1 MLRRN
6 RQVSMYLNH
15 YQLKLMPFEIG
26 PDPKF
31 LWLGSKHKEAF
42 AMLQYGIL
50 ESKGFIVIIGEPG
63 TGKSTLLNATAANFG
78 SNIRFA
84 KITDPALDEMDF
96 FNFAADAF
104 EMGKT
109 FQSKA
114 EFLIQLR
121 EFVKDA
127 GAQSKKV
134 ILVIDEAQRLTP
146 DMLEQIRVFS
156 NVETPGQ
163 KVVSCIFAGQTE
175 FLDMVKQNRALAQ
188 RVFFSHIIHPLTQ
201 SETDDYIAHR
211 LKVAGTEEPIFTSTA
226 MQEVFRLSG
235 GNPRLINILCD
246 QALLS
251 GYALDKKK
259 IGAELIKESTENTL
273 IPLNAQKEP
282 AAAAQKED
290 PAKQSTS
297 TELTAETTTG
307 PSRITPAKT
316 DIRTPGRKTAY
327 WAPIALTVVLG
338 LAAYFYLNDG
348 FRAAF
353 TSSQTDP
360 GQAQRSNQP
369 AEPAP
374 ASEIG
379 RLQGQMLELRRQK
392 DDSETRLRELQT
404 RFGALEKD
412 QQELKATKTR
422 VAEFE
427 SAVASKDKD
436 LTVAGQKLAELE
448 KALAQEKSSKDR
460 LNADVSSKDA
470 AIAEFQKKLESSAS
484 NQASLKGEVDTFKKE
499 NTRLQ
504 AQLVEINNQK
514 GAAESQL
521 GEVEKQNTGLAADT
535 KELLS
540 ARDRV
545 AQLAAAVSER
555 DKKLIQFEQKF
566 GDLEKALTKEKAA
579 KDQMGVEL
587 SSRQAAIAD
596 LQKRLEAARSAQ
608 LKLETDIQNTQ
619 RENARLQSQLQEVK
633 AQKPALPPAPAPARA
648 PAISQ
653 PPPVPSDTAGA
664 APDPAGVID
673 FVIKRKSQ

>member
-1 MLRRN
+1 
-6 RQVSMYLNH
+6 MYLDH

-26 PDPKF
+26 PNPKF

-42 AMLQYGIL
+42 AMLRYGIL

-63 TGKSTLLNATAANFG
+63 AGKSTLLNATAANFG

-84 KITDPALDEMDF
+84 KITDPAFDEMDF
-96 FNFAADAF
+96 FNFVANAF

-109 FQSKA
+109 FQSKS

-121 EFVKDA
+121 QFVKDA
-127 GAQSKKV
+127 QAHSKKV

-273 IPLNAQKEP
+273 IPLNTQKEP

-307 PSRITPAKT
+307 PSRIAPAKT

-353 TSSQTDP
+353 TGSQTDP
-360 GQAQRSNQP
+360 GQAQRSGQP

-392 DDSETRLRELQT
+392 DDTETRLRELQT

-427 SAVASKDKD
+427 SAVASKDK
-436 LTVAGQKLAELE
+436 
-448 KALAQEKSSKDR
+448 
-460 LNADVSSKDA
+460 
-470 AIAEFQKKLESSAS
+470 
-484 NQASLKGEVDTFKKE
+484 E

-514 GAAESQL
+514 GAAEARL
-521 GEVEKQNTGLAADT
+521 GEVEKQNTGLAAGT
-535 KELLS
+535 KELIS

-566 GDLEKALTKEKAA
+566 GDLEKALATEKAA

-619 RENARLQSQLQEVK
+619 QENARLQSQLQEVK

>member
-1 MLRRN
+1 
-6 RQVSMYLNH
+6 MYLNH

-42 AMLQYGIL
+42 AMLRYGIL

-114 EFLIQLR
+114 EFLIQLG

-273 IPLNAQKEP
+273 IPLNTQKEP

-360 GQAQRSNQP
+360 GQAQRSGQP

-392 DDSETRLRELQT
+392 DDTETRLRELQT

-427 SAVASKDKD
+427 SAVASKDK
-436 LTVAGQKLAELE
+436 
-448 KALAQEKSSKDR
+448 
-460 LNADVSSKDA
+460 
-470 AIAEFQKKLESSAS
+470 
-484 NQASLKGEVDTFKKE
+484 E

-514 GAAESQL
+514 GAAEARL

-535 KELLS
+535 KELIS

>member
-1 MLRRN
+1 
-6 RQVSMYLNH
+6 MYLNH

-42 AMLQYGIL
+42 AMLRYGIL

-84 KITDPALDEMDF
+84 KITDPALNEMDF

-114 EFLIQLR
+114 EFLIQLG
-121 EFVKDA
+121 EFVRDA

-251 GYALDKKK
+251 GYALDKRK

-273 IPLNAQKEP
+273 IPLNTQKEP
-282 AAAAQKED
+282 AAATQKED

-360 GQAQRSNQP
+360 GQAQRSGQP

-392 DDSETRLRELQT
+392 DDTETRLRELQT

-427 SAVASKDKD
+427 SAVASKDK
-436 LTVAGQKLAELE
+436 
-448 KALAQEKSSKDR
+448 
-460 LNADVSSKDA
+460 
-470 AIAEFQKKLESSAS
+470 
-484 NQASLKGEVDTFKKE
+484 E

-514 GAAESQL
+514 GAAEARL

-535 KELLS
+535 KELIS

-566 GDLEKALTKEKAA
+566 GDLEKDLTKEKAA

-608 LKLETDIQNTQ
+608 LILETDIQNIQ